1 MNTKTIVA
9 GILGGITHF
18 VLGFLLYGLLLSSY
32 LSENMIAGFGRS
44 EDEMLFVHL
53 VIAHILSGFFLAW
66 IFSKTPGTNSF
77 GAGLKYGGIIGFFMG
92 ITVGL
97 ELYAV
102 SNIYSSINVMLVDLA
117 AVIVLMAVSGAV
129 VAWWLGR
136 ASKS

>member
-66 IFSKTPGTNSF
+66 IFSKMPGANSF
-77 GAGLKYGGIIGFFMG
+77 SGGLKYGGIIGFFMG